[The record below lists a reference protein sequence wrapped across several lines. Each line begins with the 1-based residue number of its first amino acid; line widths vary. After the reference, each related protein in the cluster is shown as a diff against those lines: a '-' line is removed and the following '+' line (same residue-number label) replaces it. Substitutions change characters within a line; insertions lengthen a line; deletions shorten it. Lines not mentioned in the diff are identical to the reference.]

1 MYLCTPVW
9 RIVMNEENIVSIE
22 RLHKGPRMSP
32 VVTHPPARACVESRL
47 AAPGYTVEI
56 QVTAVA

>member
-1 MYLCTPVW
+1 
-9 RIVMNEENIVSIE
+9 MNEEKVVSTFAE
-22 RLHKGPRMSP
+22 QNALWDAW
-32 VVTHPPARACVESRL
+32 VDTANPPARACVESQL